1 MRVGDTWPMFMW
13 PVGFAAAA
21 INIAM
26 LPREGLPAW
35 MIKST
40 IRWANAA
47 IASGIAFVVLV
58 FLYYVVSPWNFIGKA
73 DPIGGEAGYEQV
85 VDRAQAELQKT
96 GATWIATTDYRT
108 YAMLRW
114 YFNDRVPVIQI
125 NERGRFLG
133 FRDPGMNSIRGHTG
147 LYVAREPDNTS
158 PLWASTTAVRE
169 PLERV
174 ERSWRG
180 IVMDTY
186 ALEKL
191 TGWTPEL
198 SPPPDSPL
206 YRWRVLAGD
215 LDLPDAPARASRVCR
230 PRVWPRPSRNERRI
244 LRMFVRIAALALS
257 VCAIAL
263 PASAADYPDHA
274 IKMIVPF
281 AAGGGTDVLAR
292 IIAQNLN
299 SKWGQ
304 PVVVEN
310 QPGASGAIGTRA
322 VMKAP
327 PDGYTLL
334 MASTGALMAVSGSAD
349 ADGPFDVNK
358 VLSPIVVAAAPPY
371 LLVVSPTLPVNS
383 TADLI
388 RLAKE
393 KPEGLTFGSSGVG
406 AASHLSGLLFASATG
421 IKMLHIPY
429 KGTGPAV
436 TDLLGGRIDM
446 MFAPG
451 PVVQQFVQSGQLKA
465 LGVTDTQ
472 RSKFYP
478 DIPTVAETVPG
489 YESVGWF
496 GLLAPPNTP
505 PEIVKA
511 LNEVIVAAMQTQEFR
526 DHLATLGA
534 EPKPQTPEEF
544 GRYINADVAKWSK
557 LVKDNDVQLPG
568 GK

>member
-1 MRVGDTWPMFMW
+1 MMFRMLLAALSLCAMA
-13 PVGFAAAA
+13 PPAFAA
-21 INIAM
+21 
-26 LPREGLPAW
+26 
-35 MIKST
+35 S
-40 IRWANAA
+40 
-47 IASGIAFVVLV
+47 
-58 FLYYVVSPWNFIGKA
+58 
-73 DPIGGEAGYEQV
+73 
-85 VDRAQAELQKT
+85 
-96 GATWIATTDYRT
+96 
-108 YAMLRW
+108 
-114 YFNDRVPVIQI
+114 
-125 NERGRFLG
+125 
-133 FRDPGMNSIRGHTG
+133 
-147 LYVAREPDNTS
+147 
-158 PLWASTTAVRE
+158 
-169 PLERV
+169 
-174 ERSWRG
+174 
-180 IVMDTY
+180 
-186 ALEKL
+186 
-191 TGWTPEL
+191 
-198 SPPPDSPL
+198 
-206 YRWRVLAGD
+206 
-215 LDLPDAPARASRVCR
+215 
-230 PRVWPRPSRNERRI
+230 
-244 LRMFVRIAALALS
+244 
-257 VCAIAL
+257 
-263 PASAADYPDHA
+263 YPDHA
-274 IKMIVPF
+274 IRMIVPF

-299 SKWGQ
+299 SKLGQ

-310 QPGASGAIGTRA
+310 QPGASGGIGTRA

-358 VLSPIVVAAAPPY
+358 VLSPIAVAAAPPY
-371 LLVVSPTLPVNS
+371 LLVVSPALPVNS

-388 RLAKE
+388 LYAKQ

-421 IKMLHIPY
+421 TKMLHIPY

-478 DIPTVAETVPG
+478 DVPTVADGVPG

-505 PEIVKA
+505 PAIIRQ

-544 GRYINADVAKWSK
+544 GRYINADVAKWSR

>member
-1 MRVGDTWPMFMW
+1 VTE
-13 PVGFAAAA
+13 GFQ
-21 INIAM
+21 NVF
-26 LPREGLPAW
+26 R
-35 MIKST
+35 
-40 IRWANAA
+40 
-47 IASGIAFVVLV
+47 IAS
-58 FLYYVVSPWNFIGKA
+58 
-73 DPIGGEAGYEQV
+73 
-85 VDRAQAELQKT
+85 
-96 GATWIATTDYRT
+96 
-108 YAMLRW
+108 
-114 YFNDRVPVIQI
+114 
-125 NERGRFLG
+125 
-133 FRDPGMNSIRGHTG
+133 
-147 LYVAREPDNTS
+147 
-158 PLWASTTAVRE
+158 
-169 PLERV
+169 
-174 ERSWRG
+174 
-180 IVMDTY
+180 
-186 ALEKL
+186 
-191 TGWTPEL
+191 
-198 SPPPDSPL
+198 
-206 YRWRVLAGD
+206 
-215 LDLPDAPARASRVCR
+215 
-230 PRVWPRPSRNERRI
+230 
-244 LRMFVRIAALALS
+244 LALS
-257 VCAIAL
+257 VCALAL

-310 QPGASGAIGTRA
+310 QPGASGGIGTRA

-358 VLSPIVVAAAPPY
+358 VLSPIAVAAAPPY

-388 RLAKE
+388 RYAKQ

-421 IKMLHIPY
+421 TKMLHIPY
-429 KGTGPAV
+429 KGTSPAV

-451 PVVQQFVQSGQLKA
+451 PVVQPFVQSGQLKA

-478 DIPTVAETVPG
+478 DVPTVADGVPG

-505 PEIVKA
+505 PAIIKQ

-544 GRYINADVAKWSK
+544 GRYINADVAKWSR

>member
-1 MRVGDTWPMFMW
+1 MF
-13 PVGFAAAA
+13 F
-21 INIAM
+21 
-26 LPREGLPAW
+26 R
-35 MIKST
+35 
-40 IRWANAA
+40 
-47 IASGIAFVVLV
+47 IAS
-58 FLYYVVSPWNFIGKA
+58 
-73 DPIGGEAGYEQV
+73 
-85 VDRAQAELQKT
+85 
-96 GATWIATTDYRT
+96 
-108 YAMLRW
+108 
-114 YFNDRVPVIQI
+114 
-125 NERGRFLG
+125 
-133 FRDPGMNSIRGHTG
+133 
-147 LYVAREPDNTS
+147 
-158 PLWASTTAVRE
+158 
-169 PLERV
+169 
-174 ERSWRG
+174 
-180 IVMDTY
+180 
-186 ALEKL
+186 
-191 TGWTPEL
+191 
-198 SPPPDSPL
+198 
-206 YRWRVLAGD
+206 
-215 LDLPDAPARASRVCR
+215 
-230 PRVWPRPSRNERRI
+230 
-244 LRMFVRIAALALS
+244 LALS
-257 VCAIAL
+257 VCALAL

-310 QPGASGAIGTRA
+310 QPGASGGIGTRA

-327 PDGYTLL
+327 PDGYLI
-334 MASTGALMAVSGSAD
+334 ASTGALMAVSGSAD

-358 VLSPIVVAAAPPY
+358 VLSPIAVAAAPPY

-388 RLAKE
+388 RYAKQ

-421 IKMLHIPY
+421 TKMLHIPY

-478 DIPTVAETVPG
+478 DVPTVADGVPG

-505 PEIVKA
+505 PAIIKQ

-544 GRYINADVAKWSK
+544 GRYINADVAKWSR